1 MLCHSAGKK
10 TIKYFAG
17 NLNNLYFP
25 YHHLIKCNTI
35 YNLEKRDSREL
46 YHMQLLLKHDKP
58 TCQDYHEKMFDEFD
72 FNWKLICRYPEL
84 LHMKQKFVFFSIF
97 FMNALMHKIYGTNLN
112 YIFQKKLYYQF

>member
-1 MLCHSAGKK
+1 
-10 TIKYFAG
+10 
-17 NLNNLYFP
+17 
-25 YHHLIKCNTI
+25 
-35 YNLEKRDSREL
+35 
-46 YHMQLLLKHDKP
+46 MQLLLKHDKP

-112 YIFQKKLYYQF
+112 